1 MSSPYPT
8 PAYPSPESRKRARSF
23 TPAGERQA
31 VYRKIHFDTTVSPH
45 YSTALDSSD
54 TPQLSLYSIPVMA
67 SYRRRSRRSYRRSS
81 RRRSSRRVARRSGS
95 LVPHLSRRQQV
106 APVLSRPRALGPL
119 AFYSFR
125 RYSEVSYDIGAQQA
139 FNGPYNCASGT
150 VSWKYLGFRIGDIPM
165 YAEFFRL
172 FQYFR
177 LTAVRT
183 TITLGGMPTTGTD
196 MRPYLIKVF
205 DPYMHTGNLATSLED
220 LYQREGYW
228 EHACDISNRTFSF
241 IHYPKLHS
249 NIGDSV
255 NTFAGPPF
263 DGWLRTDAG
272 AAHAQHSGLY
282 VVIDNEWNTS
292 TSVSVNIE
300 HDFFFDTRGLQ

>member
-1 MSSPYPT
+1 MSRT
-8 PAYPSPESRKRARSF
+8 
-23 TPAGERQA
+23 A
-31 VYRKIHFDTTVSPH
+31 VYRKLRFDTTVSPADSAAH
-45 YSTALDSSD
+45 YPSLERSTLSPYSTS
-54 TPQLSLYSIPVMA
+54 VMA
-67 SYRRRSRRSYRRSS
+67 LSRRRTRRSSRRYS

-106 APVLSRPRALGPL
+106 APVLTRPRALGPL

-125 RYSEVSYDIGAQQA
+125 RYTEQSFDIGVTAG
-139 FNGPYNCASGT
+139 FSGPYAVAPAT
-150 VSWKYLGFRIGDIPM
+150 VKWKYLGFRLGDVPN
-165 YAEFFRL
+165 YSEFFRL

-205 DPYMHTGNLATSLED
+205 DPYMHVGNLATTLDD

-241 IHYPKLHS
+241 IHYPKMHV
-249 NIGDSV
+249 NVGDAYNS
-255 NTFAGPPF
+255 FAGTPY

-272 AAHAQHSGLY
+272 AASAVHSGLY
-282 VVIDNEWNTS
+282 VVVDNEWNTAS
-292 TSVSVNIE
+292 AVTVNIE
-300 HDFFFDTRGLQ
+300 HDFFYDTRGLV